1 MHGNAAKNTH
11 NVVLRELLA
20 RMTTGKVLDAPC
32 GGGLLAARIGKAGL
46 DVTGLDIDA
55 PGDAVDFEFR
65 RADLS
70 AALPLPDAAFDGVIS
85 VEGIEHL
92 ERPFEFVREC
102 HRVLRDDGLLIMT
115 TPNISSLR
123 SRWRWLLTGFHY
135 KCKYALDESN
145 PNPLHHINMLSYHKL
160 RYILHTNGFR
170 IEQVTTNRIKP
181 ISWLYLPLVPL
192 VFVASRLAIA
202 RARPSEID
210 RRLSREVLAE
220 MMKPALLFGELMI
233 VVARKR
239 RSAAGSQHRT
249 AEAPVADAVAATGS
263 AR

>member
-11 NVVLRELLA
+11 NVVLQELLA
-20 RMTTGKVLDAPC
+20 RVSAGSVLDAPC
-32 GGGLLAARIGKAGL
+32 GGGFLANRMSDAGL
-46 DVTGLDIDA
+46 DVIGFDIDPPESTA
-55 PGDAVDFEFR
+55 KFEFH

-70 AALPLPDAAFDGVIS
+70 QALPMPEAAVDNVVS

-123 SRWRWLLTGFHY
+123 SRWRWFLTGFHY
-135 KCKYALDESN
+135 KCQYALDETN

-160 RYILHTNGFR
+160 RYMLHTNGFN
-170 IEQVTTNRIKP
+170 IEKVTTNRIKP
-181 ISWLYLPLVPL
+181 VNGLYLPGVPL
-192 VFVASRLAIA
+192 TYLMSLLVIA
-202 RARPSEID
+202 MAKERDVNRN
-210 RRLSREVLAE
+210 LSYEVMRE

-233 VVARKR
+233 IIARKR
-239 RSAAGSQHRT
+239 R
-249 AEAPVADAVAATGS
+249 
-263 AR
+263 